1 MPLAHLLPLAVDG
14 LVDGHVVLALGQVV
28 EGLVDDAVGAAVV
41 EVVVP
46 DRLLAPVAEVA
57 SAAAAAVLLVLVL
70 VAVPRGDTLEVR
82 G

>member
-1 MPLAHLLPLAVDG
+1 M
-14 LVDGHVVLALGQVV
+14 
-28 EGLVDDAVGAAVV
+28 V

-70 VAVPRGDTLEVR
+70 VAVPRGDTLEAR

>member
-1 MPLAHLLPLAVDG
+1 M
-14 LVDGHVVLALGQVV
+14 
-28 EGLVDDAVGAAVV
+28 V

-57 SAAAAAVLLVLVL
+57 SAAAAVLLVLVL
-70 VAVPRGDTLEVR
+70 VAVPRADTLEVR

>member
-1 MPLAHLLPLAVDG
+1 M
-14 LVDGHVVLALGQVV
+14 
-28 EGLVDDAVGAAVV
+28 V

-46 DRLLAPVAEVA
+46 DRLLAPVTEVA

-70 VAVPRGDTLEVR
+70 VAVPRADTLEVR